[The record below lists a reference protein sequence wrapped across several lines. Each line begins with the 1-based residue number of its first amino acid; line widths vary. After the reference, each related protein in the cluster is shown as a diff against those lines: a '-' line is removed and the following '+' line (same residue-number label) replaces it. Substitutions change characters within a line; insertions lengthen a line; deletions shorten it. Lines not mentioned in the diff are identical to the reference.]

1 MISFKS
7 FKITYNDWKVG
18 FVSKNICLNCLLN
31 PSWALTVANAE
42 QPEKVSS
49 LIIIS
54 GDKNVI
60 SMSDEQLAK
69 ALLPIDF
76 TDSGIIISVKPE
88 QPKKVSSSI
97 LAREVG
103 IFIFLSEEQL
113 AKAALPI
120 NLSDWGIEILVNLL
134 QPENELE
141 PIDSTDDGIIIS
153 HK

>member
-1 MISFKS
+1 
-7 FKITYNDWKVG
+7 
-18 FVSKNICLNCLLN
+18 
-31 PSWALTVANAE
+31 
-42 QPEKVSS
+42 
-49 LIIIS
+49 
-54 GDKNVI
+54 
-60 SMSDEQLAK
+60 MSDEQLAK
-69 ALLPIDF
+69 ALLSIDF

-141 PIDSTDDGIIIS
+141 PIDSTEDGIIIS
-153 HK
+153 LK